1 MKLVKVITER
11 KCLLRHQNFGKK
23 ADMEIYEN
31 DDREVDLPQTFQLA
45 SQLGF
50 SAIKMLKKISVALLT
65 HGNITIKILK
75 HFYHF

>member
-1 MKLVKVITER
+1 
-11 KCLLRHQNFGKK
+11 
-23 ADMEIYEN
+23 MEIYEN
-31 DDREVDLPQTFQLA
+31 DDREVDLLQTFQRA

>member
-1 MKLVKVITER
+1 
-11 KCLLRHQNFGKK
+11 
-23 ADMEIYEN
+23 MEIYEN
-31 DDREVDLPQTFQLA
+31 DDREVDLPQTFQRA

-65 HGNITIKILK
+65 HKILK